1 MMKKIF
7 LNKWLLSLCLIAA
20 VVLTQQGC
28 KKDKEEPPANPFASI
43 DYGTVPVDTAP
54 NPNSLLGI
62 HKNILQPR
70 CAVPGCHD
78 GNFEPDFRT
87 PQSAYSTLVYQP
99 VVKNNAN
106 ETFVY
111 RVVPYKPLESVLYE
125 RISNCCFVNQDD
137 RMPQDNIGVPLAD
150 SDILAI
156 KTWIEEGTKGM
167 SGAVPSYPNLEPTI
181 ESFYAVVDAATF
193 QINYTDANN
202 RIDSVPYNSFL
213 LPDSTNVVFAFLVK
227 DDSTA
232 YQQLQV
238 NQMRLSFDKDD
249 FSNPI
254 SFTAQYTYIPPPDEN
269 HFFAITINTSQLPH
283 NQVVYMRYFV
293 NDGDHTNNTQFPT
306 DNLPDPY
313 KTYWSFY
320 VY

>member
-1 MMKKIF
+1 MKKFF
-7 LNKWLLSLCLIAA
+7 LNKWLLSLLLVA
-20 VVLTQQGC
+20 VVVFTQQGC
-28 KKDKEEPPANPFASI
+28 KKKDKEEPPLNPFSSI

-156 KTWIEEGTKGM
+156 KTWIEEGAKGIT
-167 SGAVPSYPNLEPTI
+167 GTVPSYPNLEPTI
-181 ESFYAVVDAATF
+181 ESFFAVVDAATF

-249 FSNPI
+249 FTNSIP
-254 SFTAQYTYIPPPDEN
+254 FTAVYTYIPPPDEN
-269 HFFAITINTSQLPH
+269 HFFAITINTSALPH

-293 NDGDHTNNTQFPT
+293 NDGDHTNNTYFPT